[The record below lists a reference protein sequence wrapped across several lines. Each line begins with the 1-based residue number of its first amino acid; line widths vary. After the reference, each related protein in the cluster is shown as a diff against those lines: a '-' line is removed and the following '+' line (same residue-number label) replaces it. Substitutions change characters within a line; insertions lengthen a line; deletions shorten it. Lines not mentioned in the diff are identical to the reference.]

1 LISRRPFERRDTS
14 VPCPSQ
20 LVLDPGGDGGQLVVG
35 QVAHGADYTQ
45 VASELREF
53 ADKLEEQAAA
63 LGGGKRGRGKS
74 G

>member
-1 LISRRPFERRDTS
+1 MPGLPHG
-14 VPCPSQ
+14 
-20 LVLDPGGDGGQLVVG
+20 LLALDASDDGGQLVVG
-35 QVAHGADYTQ
+35 QVAHGADYAE

-53 ADKLEEQAAA
+53 ADKLEEQEAA